1 MDCDEHLI
9 DNSCNGGNMGA
20 AFDYVKR
27 NEGVCSEEDYPYLG
41 DFQDCMD
48 RSCSNVANTNIS
60 GSVAVKSHS
69 TEALMSSIAI
79 GTTSVSVDAGS
90 DDFKSY
96 ESGVFTGECG
106 TNLNHGIAAVG
117 YDSESG
123 QDYWLVKNSWGT
135 DWGDEGYMKLY
146 REDGEDGE
154 GVEGTCGILLDSDR
168 PLAPE

>member
-41 DFQDCMD
+41 DPQDCMD
-48 RSCSNVANTNIS
+48 RSCSKVANTNIS
-60 GSVAVKSHS
+60 GSVAVKSRS

-79 GTTSVSVDAGS
+79 GTTSVGVDAS
-90 DDFKSY
+90 SYDFIYY
-96 ESGVFTGECG
+96 ESGVFDECG
-106 TNLNHGIAAVG
+106 TDVDHGIAAVG
-117 YDSESG
+117 YDSEYG
-123 QDYWLVKNSWGT
+123 QDYWLLKNSMGT
-135 DWGDEGYMKLY
+135 DWGEEGYMKLY
-146 REDGEDGE
+146 REGGEDGE
-154 GVEGTCGILLDSDR
+154 GVEGTCGILLNSVR